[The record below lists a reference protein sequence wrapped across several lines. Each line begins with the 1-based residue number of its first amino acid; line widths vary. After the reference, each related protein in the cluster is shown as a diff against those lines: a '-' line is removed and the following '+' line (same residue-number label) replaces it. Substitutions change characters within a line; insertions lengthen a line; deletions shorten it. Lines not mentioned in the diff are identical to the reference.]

1 MKKTITFLLI
11 TISTIGMLYLA
22 QKLLVPKYQDD
33 IVEGAMIEE
42 YYDEKLPHDVVFIGD
57 CEVYEN
63 ISTIKLWEEY
73 GITSYIRGSAQQLPW
88 QSYYLLEDTLRYE
101 TPDVVV
107 FNVLS
112 LKYDKPQKETYNR
125 MTLDGMRWSKSKIDD
140 VKASMTEEEHFI
152 DYVFPILRY
161 HSRWSELTMN
171 DIKYMFKKDPVTV
184 NGYYMRI
191 DVRPQTGFPD
201 PMPLSDYTLGSNA
214 MSYLDKMT
222 ALCKEKGIKLVLIK
236 APTEYPHWYNEWDDQ
251 IVQYAKDN
259 DLPYINMIPLQ
270 EEIGLDM
277 SVDTYDAGLHLNL
290 SGAEKLAVYFGRYLK
305 ENYDLKDHRED
316 PEYVKE
322 YNEKTALYN
331 TMIEKQKRELEDNK

>member
-140 VKASMTEEEHFI
+140 VKASVTEEEHFI

-251 IVQYAKDN
+251 IVKYAKDN

-316 PEYVKE
+316 PEYVEE